1 MNEYPLHV
9 KNCLLAVISQITARK
24 NEFVKHPDR
33 DFSRNRK
40 ISLNRMILFLVG
52 AEASTMQFELQKFSF
67 LFPKS
72 ISGLPSCSAMFQ
84 QRSKLSGDAMPAVF
98 DEFNKQFPTKLVN
111 GLHLLA
117 VDGTQI
123 NIAYDL
129 KDKENHHF
137 PHQWNVRG
145 YNDLHAVALQD
156 LSTQKYLD
164 VIIQNG
170 TEKNEHAALC
180 ELVQR
185 SSLPLDKTVLTAD
198 RGFVSFNFFLHAER
212 SSCRYVVRA
221 NDAYVRNLLGTAT
234 LPDVLD
240 THITL
245 YLTRSRATGFRKH
258 PEHPELYRVIPSK
271 TTFDFLE
278 PGAREEIPVSL
289 RIVRFQLKD
298 GIFENIIT
306 NLSVDEFP
314 PERLKWI
321 YRKRWG
327 IEDLLPQPQVRTRLG
342 AVPLQE
348 AGTHSPRD
356 LGTADSLQFLHGDC
370 EPCKASRENTEASP

>member
-1 MNEYPLHV
+1 MSRQEGLY
-9 KNCLLAVISQITARK
+9 LLYRFK
-24 NEFVKHPDR
+24 
-33 DFSRNRK
+33 
-40 ISLNRMILFLVG
+40 
-52 AEASTMQFELQKFSF
+52 LQKFSF

-84 QRSKLSGDAMPAVF
+84 RRSRLSGDAMPAVF

-185 SSLPLDKTVLTAD
+185 SSLPLDKTVLAAD

-212 SSCRYVVRA
+212 
-221 NDAYVRNLLGTAT
+221 
-234 LPDVLD
+234 
-240 THITL
+240 
-245 YLTRSRATGFRKH
+245 
-258 PEHPELYRVIPSK
+258 
-271 TTFDFLE
+271 
-278 PGAREEIPVSL
+278 
-289 RIVRFQLKD
+289 
-298 GIFENIIT
+298 
-306 NLSVDEFP
+306 FP
-314 PERLKWI
+314 KSFH
-321 YRKRWG
+321 
-327 IEDLLPQPQVRTRLG
+327 
-342 AVPLQE
+342 VP
-348 AGTHSPRD
+348 
-356 LGTADSLQFLHGDC
+356 
-370 EPCKASRENTEASP
+370 